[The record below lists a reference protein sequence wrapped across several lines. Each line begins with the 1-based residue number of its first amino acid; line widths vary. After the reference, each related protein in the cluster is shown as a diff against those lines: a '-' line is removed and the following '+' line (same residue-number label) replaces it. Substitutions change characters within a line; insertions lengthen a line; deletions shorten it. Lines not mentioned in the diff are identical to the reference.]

1 MIFNY
6 IVMSCKKENGSI
18 VEFPIIFPSKMNG
31 FEIQEALQNSDEVF
45 EIYES
50 SELVSYG
57 IVDIGPNGVSC
68 KAQSQGL
75 IDMFNEFPDI
85 QKILHSR
92 EKIDEELI
100 KKSGE

>member
-1 MIFNY
+1 
-6 IVMSCKKENGSI
+6 MSCKKENGSI